1 LGISSVTV
9 RSLRA
14 RIPLSEFMKT
24 KISADPSSDVSDQA
38 TNAGGSDPSLIYRN
52 LLVPI
57 DFSEHSEKTLEHA
70 AKLAGLAGASVKILH
85 VIKIPEYPA
94 AFYQGLYLEH
104 DQIRAYLDVA
114 KRDATKHLSLVTE
127 RILGKGLDAEGLI
140 RVGNPFEEIVNAAK
154 ETGVDLIV
162 IGSHGSGGLGRL
174 LLGST
179 AERVI
184 QYAPCPVLVVKEAAG
199 K

>member
-1 LGISSVTV
+1 
-9 RSLRA
+9 
-14 RIPLSEFMKT
+14 MKT
-24 KISADPSSDVSDQA
+24 KIPSDPSSDVSIVSEQA
-38 TNAGGSDPSLIYRN
+38 IDAGDSDRSLIYRN

-57 DFSEHSEKTLEHA
+57 DFSEHSEKTVQYA

-94 AFYQGLYLEH
+94 ALYQGLYIEH
-104 DQIRAYLDVA
+104 DQVRAYLETA
-114 KRDATKHLSLVTE
+114 KRDATAQLSLVTE
-127 RILGKGLDAEGLI
+127 RILAKGLDAEGLLRI
-140 RVGNPFEEIVNAAK
+140 GNPFEEIVNAAK
-154 ETGVDLIV
+154 ETSVDLIV
-162 IGSHGSGGLGRL
+162 IGSHGYGGLGRL

-184 QYAPCPVLVVKEAAG
+184 QYAPCPVLVVKEASG